1 MKKTIILGITV
12 IMTMAFVGVAS
23 AQLEPDADGV
33 MHYVPPKE
41 SAVLQT
47 GEEPSTIWATDNN

>member
-12 IMTMAFVGVAS
+12 IMTMAFVGVAY

-33 MHYVPPKE
+33 MHYVTPTE
-41 SAVLQT
+41 SAVVQAS
-47 GEEPSTIWATDNN
+47 EAPSTMWATDNN